1 MSISSGFNN
10 TLVMTSP
17 YHAGE
22 LLVQQRLGER
32 HLAERNGPAIR
43 TTIAHSGALLMA
55 RQPLAIISSMGPN
68 GQVWTSV
75 LQGVPGFAHSPA
87 PHHLVLDAKLLAVYA
102 PDVLWTNLATH
113 SAVSLLFIDFAT
125 RWRFRVN
132 GHARAVAGGWVVD
145 VEQAFLNCPQYIQ
158 PRPVV
163 LPGTGTM
170 SAVPRAAGL
179 GLPAELA
186 AWVSTADTFFVG
198 SSDAHQAL
206 DTAFRGGPAGFV
218 QVEAAGT
225 LLVPDYAGNSMYNS
239 LGNFE
244 VNPAAGLLF
253 LDAAGGRTVQFTGQA
268 AVVWPGPDA
277 EAPAT
282 PAGGPGRYWRFVPA
296 AWVVAP
302 LPIPLPFS

>member
-1 MSISSGFNN
+1 
-10 TLVMTSP
+10 MTSP

-32 HLAERNGPAIR
+32 HIAERNGPAIR
-43 TTIAHSGALLMA
+43 TTIAQSGALLLA
-55 RQPLAIISSMGPN
+55 QQPMVVVSSLSPD

-75 LQGVPGFAHSPA
+75 LQGAPGFAYSPA
-87 PHHLVLDAKLLAVYA
+87 PHQLALDANLLTVSAT
-102 PDVLWTNLATH
+102 DVLWANLATQ

-132 GHARAVAGGWVVD
+132 GRARAVAGGWLVD

-158 PRPVV
+158 PRPAVP
-163 LPGTGTM
+163 PGTGM
-170 SAVPRAAGL
+170 VSSRPRTAGL

-186 AWVSTADTFFVG
+186 AWVATADTFFVG

-218 QVEAAGT
+218 QVEATGT
-225 LLVPDYAGNSMYNS
+225 LLVPDYVGNSMYNS

-253 LDAAGGRTVQFTGQA
+253 LDAAGRRTVQFTGQA
-268 AVVWPGPDA
+268 EMVWPGA
-277 EAPAT
+277 EAPAGST
-282 PAGGPGRYWRFVPA
+282 GRYWRFAPT

-302 LPIPLPFS
+302 LPVPLPFG